1 MNHFLNLDISDT
13 LTCATLRVTDAS
25 VYVTGFPVENAVL
38 EVTHP
43 GTDCPI
49 IFSDILRDF
58 NLILNANNLHIMA
71 NDNNQSVSLPD
82 GVYKFRYS
90 INPNLSTFVEV
101 YWFRTCKIMSS
112 YRKKVQDLFLKK
124 EDIVN
129 SVFDKKTEELLQ
141 ISFEIQAAKF
151 FAEDRKDFKKASQ
164 LYNSANEKLG
174 KLSNSCLTC

>member
-1 MNHFLNLDISDT
+1 
-13 LTCATLRVTDAS
+13 
-25 VYVTGFPVENAVL
+25 
-38 EVTHP
+38 
-43 GTDCPI
+43 
-49 IFSDILRDF
+49 
-58 NLILNANNLHIMA
+58 
-71 NDNNQSVSLPD
+71 
-82 GVYKFRYS
+82 
-90 INPNLSTFVEV
+90 
-101 YWFRTCKIMSS
+101 MSS